1 MTDYYMPIIS
11 VIIPVFNGERTIQE
25 TVKSVL
31 QQTFDDFELIII
43 NASSTD
49 STLDVISQFQDSRIK
64 VFSYPKA
71 NVAVNR
77 NRGAAYAVGEFLT
90 FIDADDLWTPDKL
103 EAQYKAL
110 VEYPEAAVAYSWT
123 NCIDE
128 TGKFLRKCSTI
139 AVTGNVY
146 PHLLLEDFI
155 GNGSNV
161 MICYQAFKDVGGF
174 DESLTNAQDSDLWLK
189 LAARYQFVA
198 VPKVQVLYRILTDSM
213 SANVWKLES
222 ACLQVLERSFSHA
235 PASLQY
241 LKSYCLANL
250 YKYLLYRSLEGY
262 SDRSKIQITT
272 KFIIYTI
279 KTDPSILFKKTIY
292 KALLKLILIILFT
305 RNINNKIFSKFPSIK
320 NTSSLLGYIITDPHT
335 LPHK

>member
-1 MTDYYMPIIS
+1 MTDYYMPIVS

-146 PHLLLEDFI
+146 PHLLLANFI

-161 MICYQAFKDVGGF
+161 MIRYQAFKDVGGF
-174 DESLTNAQDSDLWLK
+174 DEFLTNSQDYDVCLK
-189 LAARYQFVA
+189 LAARYEFVA
-198 VPKVQVLYRILTDSM
+198 MPKVQILYRILTDSM

-222 ACLQVLERSFSHA
+222 ASLQVLERSFNNA
-235 PASLQY
+235 PESLQY
-241 LKSYCLANL
+241 LKSYRLANL
-250 YKYLLYRSLEGY
+250 YKYLLYRSLEGQT
-262 SDRSKIQITT
+262 DRSKMLITA
-272 KFIIYTI
+272 KFIIFTI
-279 KTDPSILFKKTIY
+279 KTEPSILLKKVIY
-292 KALLKLILIILFT
+292 KAILKLMLIIFLST
-305 RNINNKIFSKFPSIK
+305 KLNKKILNKFPII
-320 NTSSLLGYIITDPHT
+320 NDTSSLLGYIFTDPYA
-335 LPHK
+335 LQYK